1 MSHKQYNN
9 NFFSYQ
15 GTINRKNY
23 VINMLIVV
31 ALLIGIYFLRFD
43 NFASYIRPEFLYTIL
58 IFMVNLFQF
67 VMLMSAISLIYRR
80 IADFS
85 DTKSITFNNCMK
97 NFFFFLFI
105 FPILYL
111 FCIRYFIDIIPT
123 IRNIIDLIVIF
134 IIVPIGIIS
143 SIILAFIKGSQ

>member
-1 MSHKQYNN
+1 MSNEQFNN
-9 NFFSYQ
+9 DFFSYQ
-15 GTINRKNY
+15 GKISRKDY

-31 ALLIGIYFLRFD
+31 SLLIGISFVRFD
-43 NFASYIRPEFLYTIL
+43 SFAPYIRPEFLYKIL
-58 IFMVNLFQF
+58 LFMVNLFQF
-67 VMLMSAISLIYRR
+67 VMLMSAISLVYRR

-111 FCIRYFIDIIPT
+111 FCIRYFIDIIPI
-123 IRNIIDLIVIF
+123 IRNVIDLIVIF